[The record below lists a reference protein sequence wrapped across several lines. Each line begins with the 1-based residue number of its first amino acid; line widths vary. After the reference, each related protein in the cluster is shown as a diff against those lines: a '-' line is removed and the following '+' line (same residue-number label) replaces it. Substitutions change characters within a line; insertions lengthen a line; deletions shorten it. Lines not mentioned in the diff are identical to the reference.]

1 MSGTCEEILT
11 TLLIDKNLNRISL
24 SFLTLGLNEVIDAGT
39 LLLLRIMVTKAFP
52 FLQGV

>member
-1 MSGTCEEILT
+1 MTGTCEETRT
-11 TLLIDKNLNRISL
+11 TLLIDKNLKNDKETR
-24 SFLTLGLNEVIDAGT
+24 LTLGLNEVIDAGT